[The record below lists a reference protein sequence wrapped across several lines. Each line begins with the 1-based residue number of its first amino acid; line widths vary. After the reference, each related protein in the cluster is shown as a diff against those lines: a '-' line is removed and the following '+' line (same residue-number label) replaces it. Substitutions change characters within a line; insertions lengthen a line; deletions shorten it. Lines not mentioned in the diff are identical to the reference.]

1 MRKSK
6 MLMGVLVGVFVAGVL
21 AGCSDRGKTFR
32 GIRLENGD
40 IKEQSVVVSI
50 GDSGVTYS
58 KVRNYC
64 YILSQRYDRNFGHE
78 VWEYPLGKEET
89 IGDEAKEEVLNM
101 VTQMAVIGKTAK
113 SQKVTLGSDEKDQ
126 ALQKA
131 EELMKSASKEDKK
144 KYCLTLQQ
152 MTEIFEENLLA
163 EKMFYIA
170 TDEVDTD
177 ISDEEAAQRKIQYIR
192 ILTNGTTEDGV
203 HVNLGGQEKAQA
215 LKRAEKLLQ
224 DARKGEDF
232 LAFARQNTDGTAA
245 EAVIGH
251 PGQNTGE
258 LSNTAAA
265 QAWEL
270 KKGQMSGVVSSE
282 DGYYIIRCVEERDE
296 DATQQRKE
304 KLIEERQT
312 EMFREK
318 YGKWLGDD
326 EIRISKS
333 FWKIFKI

>member
-6 MLMGVLVGVFVAGVL
+6 ILMGVLLGMLAMTAL
-21 AGCSDRGKTFR
+21 AGCSDKGKTSR
-32 GIRLENGD
+32 RIRLENGE

-64 YILSQRYDRNFGHE
+64 YILSRHYDGNFGHE
-78 VWEYPLGKEET
+78 VWDYPLGKEET

-101 VTQMAVIGKTAK
+101 VAQMAVIGKTAK
-113 SQKVTLGSDEKDQ
+113 SQKIALGSDEKDQ

-131 EELMKSASKEDKK
+131 EELMKGASEEDKK
-144 KYCLTLQQ
+144 KYCLTLRQ
-152 MTEIFEENLLA
+152 MTDIFEENLLA

-170 TDEVDTD
+170 TDEVDTN

-203 HVNLGGQEKAQA
+203 RVNLGRQEKAQA
-215 LKRAEKLLQ
+215 LKRAEALLQ
-224 DARKGEDF
+224 DAQKGSDF
-232 LAFARQNTDGTAA
+232 LALARQNTDGASA

-258 LSNTAAA
+258 LSDTAAA

-270 KKGQMSGVVSSE
+270 KKGQTSGVISAE

-296 DATQQRKE
+296 DAAQQRKE

-318 YGKWLGDD
+318 YEKWLGDD